1 MLVSSARAAMDPLG
15 DSTTGG
21 VAATPG
27 QVSATIN
34 TMIRCRP
41 LPSGKTPVVRL
52 DSGQLNTIVAKHPTR
67 NVEQEFQFDGLF
79 PGETTQ
85 AKVYDEVCSPLVEHV
100 LDGYNSCCF
109 AYGQTGSGKTYSI
122 FGEAEDSRRGIVPRA
137 MEQVFVQL
145 AKRTPYTK
153 VSLYVSFV
161 EIYME
166 QLRDLGLPYLDKSGS
181 KSGAEAAKLEIREN
195 PNGATFVKDLA
206 VIPVTT
212 LDEVMAIIAGGV
224 ALRATYETSMNEV
237 SSRSHTV
244 FTLHVVQ
251 RERNNEAAPTTTGM
265 LNLVDL
271 AGSERL
277 DKSKSEGQRM
287 KEAVVINKSLSALG
301 NVVMALQRADYSH
314 VPYRESKLTR
324 LLQDSLGGNSYTTL
338 LATLNPLQEN
348 YEECLNTLMFA
359 NRCRY
364 VQNKPEVNYLDAGTE
379 STDKK
384 VRALMQEISD
394 LKDQCSAAQKRES
407 GLREL
412 LNNKVKL
419 GAGNETLS
427 RMLGLGGTGSANARG
442 NAINDIAVDPI
453 KALEVVSDKV
463 EKKSAEVK
471 AAREENK
478 SLLEQAK
485 AETDKHREE
494 TRSWRS
500 RVAALEE
507 KGEAQRRELEGVI
520 SGLRDRHRQE
530 MESAA
535 EGTRHLIENL
545 QGQLANMPVELR
557 ANAR

>member
-1 MLVSSARAAMDPLG
+1 
-15 DSTTGG
+15 
-21 VAATPG
+21 
-27 QVSATIN
+27 
-34 TMIRCRP
+34 
-41 LPSGKTPVVRL
+41 
-52 DSGQLNTIVAKHPTR
+52 
-67 NVEQEFQFDGLF
+67 
-79 PGETTQ
+79 
-85 AKVYDEVCSPLVEHV
+85 
-100 LDGYNSCCF
+100 
-109 AYGQTGSGKTYSI
+109 
-122 FGEAEDSRRGIVPRA
+122 
-137 MEQVFVQL
+137 
-145 AKRTPYTK
+145 
-153 VSLYVSFV
+153 
-161 EIYME
+161 
-166 QLRDLGLPYLDKSGS
+166 
-181 KSGAEAAKLEIREN
+181 
-195 PNGATFVKDLA
+195 
-206 VIPVTT
+206 
-212 LDEVMAIIAGGV
+212 
-224 ALRATYETSMNEV
+224 MNEV

-301 NVVMALQRADYSH
+301 NVVMALQRADYTH

-364 VQNKPEVNYLDAGTE
+364 VQNKPEVNYLDTGTE

-384 VRALMQEISD
+384 VKALMAEISN
-394 LKDQCSAAQKRES
+394 LKEEYSAAQKRES

-427 RMLGLGGTGSANARG
+427 RMLGLGGGGSVAPGRG
-442 NAINDIAVDPI
+442 NAINDIAVDPL
-453 KALEVVSDKV
+453 KALEVVSSKV
-463 EKKSAEVK
+463 EKKAAEVK
-471 AAREENK
+471 VAREENK
-478 SLLEQAK
+478 FLLAAQKQES
-485 AETDKHREE
+485 DKHREE
-494 TRSWRS
+494 THSWRS
-500 RVAALEE
+500 RVQALEE
-507 KGEAQRRELEGVI
+507 KSEVQRRELEGVI
-520 SGLRDRHRQE
+520 NGLRERHQQE

-557 ANAR
+557 ANARKILDSTKAAALAKVQRLALQLPRFVWRTPAAATVSSQRRDVARPRLATSGPSATPR